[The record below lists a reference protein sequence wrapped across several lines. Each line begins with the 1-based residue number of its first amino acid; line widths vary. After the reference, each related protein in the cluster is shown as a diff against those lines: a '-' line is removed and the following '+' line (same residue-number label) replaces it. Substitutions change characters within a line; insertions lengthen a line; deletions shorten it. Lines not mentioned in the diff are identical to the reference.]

1 MSDRLISDNMLVAFE
16 TLHYM
21 RNHNKGKL
29 GFMALKL
36 DMTKAY
42 DIVEWSYME
51 KVLIKMGFQNRLVH
65 LMMACIT
72 TALYS
77 VLINGQ
83 PYRHITPTRG
93 LRQGNPLSP
102 YLFLMCTEGLHGLI
116 NKAAID
122 GSIHGVSL
130 CRNGPKITRLL
141 FADDSLIFYRAK
153 EEECQTLLEVL
164 AKYERA
170 SGQQIN
176 RAKTTLFFSKSTFE
190 EVQGVIKDMLGVN
203 IVRQYEKYLGLT
215 SLVGRRKKESFTHIK
230 QQVWKKIQGCEA
242 KLLSQVGR
250 EILIKAVAQALPT
263 YTMACF
269 KLFISLCNEIEI
281 LICKFFWGQRGD
293 NRKIHWVKWL
303 DLCKPKTQGGMG
315 FKDLSLFNDALLAK
329 HTWRLLHDTSSL
341 FYRVFKAKFFPNTS
355 VMEAKVPANASYA
368 WKSKGMM

>member
-1 MSDRLISDNMLVAFE
+1 M
-16 TLHYM
+16 
-21 RNHNKGKL
+21 
-29 GFMALKL
+29 
-36 DMTKAY
+36 
-42 DIVEWSYME
+42 
-51 KVLIKMGFQNRLVH
+51 
-65 LMMACIT
+65 
-72 TALYS
+72 
-77 VLINGQ
+77 LINGQ
-83 PYRHITPTRG
+83 PHEHITPTRG
-93 LRQGNPLSP
+93 LRQGDPLSP
-102 YLFLMCTEGLHGLI
+102 YFFLMCTKGLDGLI

-122 GSIHGVSL
+122 GSIRGVSL
-130 CRNGPKITRLL
+130 CHNGPKLTHLL
-141 FADDSLIFYRAK
+141 FANDSLIFCRAK

-176 RAKTTLFFSKSTFE
+176 RAKTTLFFSKSTSE

-203 IVRQYEKYLGLT
+203 IVRQYEKYLGLP
-215 SLVGRRKKESFTHIK
+215 SLVGWRKKESFTHIK

-269 KLFISLCNEIEI
+269 KLPISLCNEIEI

-315 FKDLSLFNDALLAK
+315 FKDLSLFNGALLAK
-329 HTWRLLHDTSSL
+329 
-341 FYRVFKAKFFPNTS
+341 
-355 VMEAKVPANASYA
+355 
-368 WKSKGMM
+368 